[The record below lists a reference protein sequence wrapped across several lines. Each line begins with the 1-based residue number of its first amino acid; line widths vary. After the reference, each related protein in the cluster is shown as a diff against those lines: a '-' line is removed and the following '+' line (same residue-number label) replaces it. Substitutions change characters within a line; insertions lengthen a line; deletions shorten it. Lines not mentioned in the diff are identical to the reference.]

1 MSIKK
6 TSNIRDDF
14 SKSSIDF
21 KLITKSPFKLFE
33 NWFEMALKSDKE
45 NAISFVLSTL
55 IMTVIRLKILNII
68 IMFQLTFF
76 GKSQKNKLESQVQLE
91 R

>member
-21 KLITKSPFKLFE
+21 KLITKSPFKYLKIGLR
-33 NWFEMALKSDKE
+33 WLKSDK
-45 NAISFVLSTL
+45 
-55 IMTVIRLKILNII
+55 
-68 IMFQLTFF
+68 
-76 GKSQKNKLESQVQLE
+76 
-91 R
+91 

>member
-21 KLITKSPFKLFE
+21 KLNTKSPFKLFE

-45 NAISFVLSTL
+45 NV
-55 IMTVIRLKILNII
+55 
-68 IMFQLTFF
+68 
-76 GKSQKNKLESQVQLE
+76 
-91 R
+91 